1 MASTESNSAP
11 GLQSPLEKALLG
23 LNRLAE
29 SRMYI
34 IVAAGIICGWLVP
47 GLGRFT
53 GVVPY
58 LFAYMMLATA
68 LSISA
73 RDIARVAKIPGAV
86 VLIIGTLHLVMP
98 LIAMGLGKAVFGSG
112 SEIAVG
118 MVLAA
123 LIPVGVMSV
132 IWTGLAGGDV
142 PLALTVVALDSL
154 LSPLVLPGTAAL
166 FLGNGVEFDA
176 GSLMIGLVWMIVLP
190 TCAGI
195 LLHDLSG
202 GEISR
207 RLTPFNGAAS
217 KACMLS
223 IISINI
229 AAIRG
234 LLDETAVSLG
244 PVLAILPIQVAS
256 GFLIGLIG
264 GRLLKW
270 PEPRA
275 RTLTFSVG
283 LRNIS
288 AGIVIALQYFS
299 PATAIPVVLV
309 IVFQQPLAAF
319 FQHRF
324 RKTGPTHPGWQA
336 D

>member
-1 MASTESNSAP
+1 MPKMATTRSNSAP
-11 GLQSPLEKALLG
+11 GLQSRLEEALVE

-29 SRMYI
+29 SRMYV
-34 IVAAGIICGWLVP
+34 IVAVGIVSGWVLP
-47 GLGRFT
+47 GLDRLT
-53 GVVPY
+53 GLVPY
-58 LFAYMMLATA
+58 LFAYMMFATA

-73 RDIARVAKIPGAV
+73 RDIARVAKMPGAV
-86 VLIIGTLHLVMP
+86 ILIIGTLHLVMP
-98 LIAMGLGKAVFGSG
+98 LIAVGLGKSFFGG
-112 SEIAVG
+112 ESEIAVG

-123 LIPVGVMSV
+123 LVPVGVMSV

-176 GSLMIGLVWMIVLP
+176 WSLMIGLVWMIVLP
-190 TCAGI
+190 TCAGVS
-195 LLHDLSG
+195 LHDLSG
-202 GEISR
+202 GKIGR
-207 RLTPFNGAAS
+207 RLAPINGAAS

-223 IISINI
+223 IIAINI

-234 LLDETAVSLG
+234 ILEKTPVSVG
-244 PVLAILPIQVAS
+244 PVLGILPVQVAS
-256 GFLIGLIG
+256 GFLIGLVG
-264 GRLLKW
+264 GKLLKW

-299 PATAIPVVLV
+299 PAAAIPVVLV

-319 FQHRF
+319 FQYWF
-324 RKTGPTHPGWQA
+324 RRR
-336 D
+336 